1 MGGQENVVHEHLHD
15 SEHVRGGAWQE
26 TEGAAKWEMKGGAVF
41 IFLFHSV
48 QNGTRLHTSLPRMNA
63 SFTPHTHA

>member
-1 MGGQENVVHEHLHD
+1 MGGQENVVHEHLHV

-26 TEGAAKWEMKGGAVF
+26 TEGAAKWESRALF
-41 IFLFHSV
+41 IFLIHSV

-63 SFTPHTHA
+63 SSTPHTHA